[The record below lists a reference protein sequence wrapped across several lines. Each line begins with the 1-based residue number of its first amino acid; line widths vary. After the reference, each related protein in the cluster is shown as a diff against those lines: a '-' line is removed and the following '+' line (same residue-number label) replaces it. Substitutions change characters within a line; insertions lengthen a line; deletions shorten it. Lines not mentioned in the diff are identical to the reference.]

1 MKNLRA
7 LLSLSLLLPLAACS
21 ASEEDSAAPSAV
33 TTTVVHS
40 ADAPAG
46 DDAADGTVGAGG
58 TGGADAADT
67 ATADD
72 VASGAAPGASGT
84 APAPASSTIPP
95 LPEGAC
101 ATSQLSTEITNE
113 QGAAGSRLVDI
124 VLTNTSDEECTLTGF
139 PGVSAVTSNDGTQ
152 LGPAALR
159 ETGTEAATV
168 TLAPGAQ
175 ARAGSRSPTWDCS
188 TRRPANRRTPMACGS
203 IRPKTPTASMSQCR
217 ACRPARARST
227 SCLSSP
233 SLSSPRKSFRS
244 PNNFQPVIGLGFAL
258 R

>member
-46 DDAADGTVGAGG
+46 DDA
-58 TGGADAADT
+58 
-67 ATADD
+67 ADD

-175 ARAGSRSPTWDCS
+175 ARTGLKITNVGLLDAAACQPQDADGLRIYPPENTDSLYVAVPGLQACAGEVDILSVQPITQLSP
-188 TRRPANRRTPMACGS
+188 
-203 IRPKTPTASMSQCR
+203 
-217 ACRPARARST
+217 
-227 SCLSSP
+227 
-233 SLSSPRKSFRS
+233 
-244 PNNFQPVIGLGFAL
+244 
-258 R
+258 

>member
-175 ARAGSRSPTWDCS
+175 ARTGLKITNVGLLDAAACQPQDADGLRIYPPENTDSLDVAVPGLQACAGEVDILSVQPITQLSP
-188 TRRPANRRTPMACGS
+188 
-203 IRPKTPTASMSQCR
+203 
-217 ACRPARARST
+217 
-227 SCLSSP
+227 
-233 SLSSPRKSFRS
+233 
-244 PNNFQPVIGLGFAL
+244 
-258 R
+258 

>member
-21 ASEEDSAAPSAV
+21 AGEEDSAAPSAV

-40 ADAPAG
+40 ANAPAG
-46 DDAADGTVGAGG
+46 DDA
-58 TGGADAADT
+58 
-67 ATADD
+67 ADD

-101 ATSQLSTEITNE
+101 ATSQLSAEIANE
-113 QGAAGSRLVDI
+113 QGAAGSLLVDI
-124 VLTNTSDEECTLTGF
+124 VLTNTSGEECTLTGF
-139 PGVSAVTSNDGTQ
+139 PGVSAVTGNDGTQ

-159 ETGTEAATV
+159 ETSTEAATV

-175 ARAGSRSPTWDCS
+175 ARAGLKITNVGLLDAAACQPQDADGLRIYPPENTDSLYVAVPGLQACAGEVDILSVQPITELSP
-188 TRRPANRRTPMACGS
+188 
-203 IRPKTPTASMSQCR
+203 
-217 ACRPARARST
+217 
-227 SCLSSP
+227 
-233 SLSSPRKSFRS
+233 
-244 PNNFQPVIGLGFAL
+244 
-258 R
+258 

>member
-21 ASEEDSAAPSAV
+21 AGEEDSAAPSAV

-58 TGGADAADT
+58 ADAADT

-84 APAPASSTIPP
+84 APAPASSIPP

-175 ARAGSRSPTWDCS
+175 ARAGLKITNVGLLDAAACQPQDADGLRIYPPENTDSLYVAVPGLQACAGEVDILSVQPITQLSP
-188 TRRPANRRTPMACGS
+188 
-203 IRPKTPTASMSQCR
+203 
-217 ACRPARARST
+217 
-227 SCLSSP
+227 
-233 SLSSPRKSFRS
+233 
-244 PNNFQPVIGLGFAL
+244 
-258 R
+258 

>member
-46 DDAADGTVGAGG
+46 DDA
-58 TGGADAADT
+58 
-67 ATADD
+67 ADD

-124 VLTNTSDEECTLTGF
+124 VLTNTSGEECTLTGF

-175 ARAGSRSPTWDCS
+175 ARTGLKITNVGLLDAAACQPQDADGLRIYPPENTDSLYVAVPGLQACAGEVDILSVQPITQLSP
-188 TRRPANRRTPMACGS
+188 
-203 IRPKTPTASMSQCR
+203 
-217 ACRPARARST
+217 
-227 SCLSSP
+227 
-233 SLSSPRKSFRS
+233 
-244 PNNFQPVIGLGFAL
+244 
-258 R
+258 

>member
-1 MKNLRA
+1 MKNLRV

-21 ASEEDSAAPSAV
+21 AGEEDSAAPSAV

-46 DDAADGTVGAGG
+46 DDA
-58 TGGADAADT
+58 
-67 ATADD
+67 ADD

-101 ATSQLSTEITNE
+101 ATSQLSAEITNE

-139 PGVSAVTSNDGTQ
+139 PGVSAVTGNDGTQ
-152 LGPAALR
+152 VGPAALR

-175 ARAGSRSPTWDCS
+175 ARAGLKITNVGLLDAAACQPQDADGLRIYPPENTDSLYVAVPGLQACAGEVDILSVQPITQLSP
-188 TRRPANRRTPMACGS
+188 
-203 IRPKTPTASMSQCR
+203 
-217 ACRPARARST
+217 
-227 SCLSSP
+227 
-233 SLSSPRKSFRS
+233 
-244 PNNFQPVIGLGFAL
+244 
-258 R
+258 

>member
-21 ASEEDSAAPSAV
+21 AGEEDSAAPSAV

-46 DDAADGTVGAGG
+46 DDAAD
-58 TGGADAADT
+58 
-67 ATADD
+67 D

-84 APAPASSTIPP
+84 APAPASSTILP

-101 ATSQLSTEITNE
+101 ATSQLSAEITNE

-124 VLTNTSDEECTLTGF
+124 VLTNASGEECTLTGF
-139 PGVSAVTSNDGTQ
+139 PGVSAVTGNDGTQ

-175 ARAGSRSPTWDCS
+175 ARAGLKITNVGLLDAAACQPQDADGLRIYPPENTDSLYVAVPGLQGCAGEVDILSVQPITELSP
-188 TRRPANRRTPMACGS
+188 
-203 IRPKTPTASMSQCR
+203 
-217 ACRPARARST
+217 
-227 SCLSSP
+227 
-233 SLSSPRKSFRS
+233 
-244 PNNFQPVIGLGFAL
+244 
-258 R
+258 

>member
-1 MKNLRA
+1 MKNLRV

-21 ASEEDSAAPSAV
+21 AGEKDTAAPSAV

-40 ADAPAG
+40 ANAPAG
-46 DDAADGTVGAGG
+46 DDA
-58 TGGADAADT
+58 
-67 ATADD
+67 ADD

-101 ATSQLSTEITNE
+101 ATSQLSAEITNE

-124 VLTNTSDEECTLTGF
+124 VLTNTSGEECTLTGF
-139 PGVSAVTSNDGTQ
+139 PGVSAVTGNDGTQ

-175 ARAGSRSPTWDCS
+175 ARAGLKITNVGLLDAAACQPQDADGLRIYPPENTDSLYVAVPGLQGCAGEVDILSVQPITELSP
-188 TRRPANRRTPMACGS
+188 
-203 IRPKTPTASMSQCR
+203 
-217 ACRPARARST
+217 
-227 SCLSSP
+227 
-233 SLSSPRKSFRS
+233 
-244 PNNFQPVIGLGFAL
+244 
-258 R
+258 

>member
-168 TLAPGAQ
+168 ALAPGAQ
-175 ARAGSRSPTWDCS
+175 ARAGLKITNVGLLDAAACQPQDADGLRIYPPENTDSLYVAVPGLQACAGEVDILSVQPITQLSP
-188 TRRPANRRTPMACGS
+188 
-203 IRPKTPTASMSQCR
+203 
-217 ACRPARARST
+217 
-227 SCLSSP
+227 
-233 SLSSPRKSFRS
+233 
-244 PNNFQPVIGLGFAL
+244 
-258 R
+258 

>member
-46 DDAADGTVGAGG
+46 DDA
-58 TGGADAADT
+58 
-67 ATADD
+67 ADD

-175 ARAGSRSPTWDCS
+175 ARAGLKITNVGLLDAAACQPQDADGLRIYPPENTDSLYVAVPGLQACAGEVDILSVQPITQLSP
-188 TRRPANRRTPMACGS
+188 
-203 IRPKTPTASMSQCR
+203 
-217 ACRPARARST
+217 
-227 SCLSSP
+227 
-233 SLSSPRKSFRS
+233 
-244 PNNFQPVIGLGFAL
+244 
-258 R
+258 

>member
-21 ASEEDSAAPSAV
+21 AGEEDSAAPSAV

-46 DDAADGTVGAGG
+46 DDA
-58 TGGADAADT
+58 
-67 ATADD
+67 ADD

-101 ATSQLSTEITNE
+101 ATSQLSAEITNE

-139 PGVSAVTSNDGTQ
+139 PGVSAVTGNDGTQ
-152 LGPAALR
+152 VGPAALR

-175 ARAGSRSPTWDCS
+175 ARAGLKITNVGLLDAAACQPQDADGLRIYPPENTDSLYVAVPGLQGCAGEVDILSVQPITELSP
-188 TRRPANRRTPMACGS
+188 
-203 IRPKTPTASMSQCR
+203 
-217 ACRPARARST
+217 
-227 SCLSSP
+227 
-233 SLSSPRKSFRS
+233 
-244 PNNFQPVIGLGFAL
+244 
-258 R
+258 

>member
-1 MKNLRA
+1 MGVKNLRA

-21 ASEEDSAAPSAV
+21 AGEEDSAAPSAV

-46 DDAADGTVGAGG
+46 DDA
-58 TGGADAADT
+58 
-67 ATADD
+67 ADD

-175 ARAGSRSPTWDCS
+175 ARAGLKITNVGLLDAAACQPQDADGLRIYPPENTDSLYVAVPGLQACAGEVDILSVQPITQLSP
-188 TRRPANRRTPMACGS
+188 
-203 IRPKTPTASMSQCR
+203 
-217 ACRPARARST
+217 
-227 SCLSSP
+227 
-233 SLSSPRKSFRS
+233 
-244 PNNFQPVIGLGFAL
+244 
-258 R
+258 

>member
-40 ADAPAG
+40 ADVPAG

-175 ARAGSRSPTWDCS
+175 ARTGLKITNVGLLDAAACQPQDADGLRIYPPENTDSLYVAVPGLQACAGEVDILSVQPITQLSP
-188 TRRPANRRTPMACGS
+188 
-203 IRPKTPTASMSQCR
+203 
-217 ACRPARARST
+217 
-227 SCLSSP
+227 
-233 SLSSPRKSFRS
+233 
-244 PNNFQPVIGLGFAL
+244 
-258 R
+258 

>member
-21 ASEEDSAAPSAV
+21 AGEEDSAAPSAV

-46 DDAADGTVGAGG
+46 DDA
-58 TGGADAADT
+58 
-67 ATADD
+67 ADD

-101 ATSQLSTEITNE
+101 ATSQLSAEITNE

-139 PGVSAVTSNDGTQ
+139 PGVSAVTGNDGTQ
-152 LGPAALR
+152 VGPAALR

-175 ARAGSRSPTWDCS
+175 ARAGLKITNVGLLDAAACQPQDADGLRIYPPENTDSLYVAVPGLQACAGEVDILSVQPITQLSP
-188 TRRPANRRTPMACGS
+188 
-203 IRPKTPTASMSQCR
+203 
-217 ACRPARARST
+217 
-227 SCLSSP
+227 
-233 SLSSPRKSFRS
+233 
-244 PNNFQPVIGLGFAL
+244 
-258 R
+258 

>member
-175 ARAGSRSPTWDCS
+175 ARTGLKITNVGLLDAAACQPQDADGLRIYPPENTDSPYVAVPGLQACAGEVDILSVQPITQLSP
-188 TRRPANRRTPMACGS
+188 
-203 IRPKTPTASMSQCR
+203 
-217 ACRPARARST
+217 
-227 SCLSSP
+227 
-233 SLSSPRKSFRS
+233 
-244 PNNFQPVIGLGFAL
+244 
-258 R
+258 

>member
-1 MKNLRA
+1 MKNVRV

-21 ASEEDSAAPSAV
+21 AGEEDTAAPSVV

-40 ADAPAG
+40 TDAPAG
-46 DDAADGTVGAGG
+46 DDAADGTVGA
-58 TGGADAADT
+58 GGADAADT

-175 ARAGSRSPTWDCS
+175 ARTGLKITNVGLLDAAACQPQDADGLRIYPPENTDSLYVAVPGLQACAGEVDILSVQPITQLSP
-188 TRRPANRRTPMACGS
+188 
-203 IRPKTPTASMSQCR
+203 
-217 ACRPARARST
+217 
-227 SCLSSP
+227 
-233 SLSSPRKSFRS
+233 
-244 PNNFQPVIGLGFAL
+244 
-258 R
+258 

>member
-21 ASEEDSAAPSAV
+21 AGEEDSAAPSAV

-46 DDAADGTVGAGG
+46 DDA
-58 TGGADAADT
+58 
-67 ATADD
+67 ADD

-101 ATSQLSTEITNE
+101 ATSQLSAEITNE

-139 PGVSAVTSNDGTQ
+139 PGVSAVTGNDGTQ
-152 LGPAALR
+152 VGPAALR
-159 ETGTEAATV
+159 ETGTEAAPV

-175 ARAGSRSPTWDCS
+175 ARAGLKITNVGLLDAAACQPQDADGLRIYPPENTDSLYVAVPGLQACAGEVDILSVQPITQLSP
-188 TRRPANRRTPMACGS
+188 
-203 IRPKTPTASMSQCR
+203 
-217 ACRPARARST
+217 
-227 SCLSSP
+227 
-233 SLSSPRKSFRS
+233 
-244 PNNFQPVIGLGFAL
+244 
-258 R
+258 

>member
-21 ASEEDSAAPSAV
+21 AGEEDSAAPSAV

-40 ADAPAG
+40 ANAPAG
-46 DDAADGTVGAGG
+46 DDA
-58 TGGADAADT
+58 
-67 ATADD
+67 ADD

-101 ATSQLSTEITNE
+101 ATSQLSAEIANE
-113 QGAAGSRLVDI
+113 QGAAGSLLVDI
-124 VLTNTSDEECTLTGF
+124 VLTNTSGEECTLTGF
-139 PGVSAVTSNDGTQ
+139 PGVSAVTGNDGTQ

-159 ETGTEAATV
+159 ETSTEAATV

-175 ARAGSRSPTWDCS
+175 ARAGLKITNVGLLDAAACQPQDADGLRIYPPENTDSLYVAVPGLQGCAGEVDILSVQPITELSP
-188 TRRPANRRTPMACGS
+188 
-203 IRPKTPTASMSQCR
+203 
-217 ACRPARARST
+217 
-227 SCLSSP
+227 
-233 SLSSPRKSFRS
+233 
-244 PNNFQPVIGLGFAL
+244 
-258 R
+258 

>member
-1 MKNLRA
+1 MGVKNLRA

-21 ASEEDSAAPSAV
+21 AGKEDSAAPSAV

-40 ADAPAG
+40 ANAPAG
-46 DDAADGTVGAGG
+46 DDA
-58 TGGADAADT
+58 
-67 ATADD
+67 ADD

-101 ATSQLSTEITNE
+101 ATSQLSTEIANE
-113 QGAAGSRLVDI
+113 QGAACSRLVDI

-159 ETGTEAATV
+159 ETSTEAATV

-175 ARAGSRSPTWDCS
+175 ARAGLKITNVGLLDAAACQPQDADGLRIYPPENTDSLYVAVPGLQACAGEVDILSVQPITQLSP
-188 TRRPANRRTPMACGS
+188 
-203 IRPKTPTASMSQCR
+203 
-217 ACRPARARST
+217 
-227 SCLSSP
+227 
-233 SLSSPRKSFRS
+233 
-244 PNNFQPVIGLGFAL
+244 
-258 R
+258 

>member
-1 MKNLRA
+1 MKNVRV

-21 ASEEDSAAPSAV
+21 AGEEDTAAPSVV

-40 ADAPAG
+40 TDAPAG

-175 ARAGSRSPTWDCS
+175 ARTGLKITNVGLLDAAACQPQDADGLRIYPPENTDSLYVAVPGLQACAGEVDILSVQPITQLSP
-188 TRRPANRRTPMACGS
+188 
-203 IRPKTPTASMSQCR
+203 
-217 ACRPARARST
+217 
-227 SCLSSP
+227 
-233 SLSSPRKSFRS
+233 
-244 PNNFQPVIGLGFAL
+244 
-258 R
+258 

>member
-21 ASEEDSAAPSAV
+21 AGEEDSAAPSAV

-46 DDAADGTVGAGG
+46 DDA
-58 TGGADAADT
+58 
-67 ATADD
+67 ADD

-101 ATSQLSTEITNE
+101 ATSQLSAEITNE

-139 PGVSAVTSNDGTQ
+139 PGVSAVTGNDGTQ

-159 ETGTEAATV
+159 ETGTEAAPV

-175 ARAGSRSPTWDCS
+175 ARAGLKITNVGLLDAAACQPQDADGLRIYPPENTDSLYVAVPGLQGCAGEVDILSVQPITELSP
-188 TRRPANRRTPMACGS
+188 
-203 IRPKTPTASMSQCR
+203 
-217 ACRPARARST
+217 
-227 SCLSSP
+227 
-233 SLSSPRKSFRS
+233 
-244 PNNFQPVIGLGFAL
+244 
-258 R
+258 

>member
-21 ASEEDSAAPSAV
+21 AGEEDSAAPSAV

-46 DDAADGTVGAGG
+46 DDA
-58 TGGADAADT
+58 
-67 ATADD
+67 ADD

-101 ATSQLSTEITNE
+101 ATSQLSAEITNE

-139 PGVSAVTSNDGTQ
+139 PGVSAVTGNDGTHV
-152 LGPAALR
+152 GPAALR

-175 ARAGSRSPTWDCS
+175 ARAGLKITNVGLLDAAACQPQDADGLRIYPPENTDSLYVAVPGLQACAGEVDILSVQPITQLSP
-188 TRRPANRRTPMACGS
+188 
-203 IRPKTPTASMSQCR
+203 
-217 ACRPARARST
+217 
-227 SCLSSP
+227 
-233 SLSSPRKSFRS
+233 
-244 PNNFQPVIGLGFAL
+244 
-258 R
+258 

>member
-1 MKNLRA
+1 MGVKNLRA

-21 ASEEDSAAPSAV
+21 AGKEDSAAPSAV

-40 ADAPAG
+40 ANAPAG
-46 DDAADGTVGAGG
+46 DDA
-58 TGGADAADT
+58 
-67 ATADD
+67 ADD

-175 ARAGSRSPTWDCS
+175 ARAGLKITNVGLLDAAACQPQDADGLRIYPPENTDSLYVAVPGLQACAGEVDILSVQPITQLSP
-188 TRRPANRRTPMACGS
+188 
-203 IRPKTPTASMSQCR
+203 
-217 ACRPARARST
+217 
-227 SCLSSP
+227 
-233 SLSSPRKSFRS
+233 
-244 PNNFQPVIGLGFAL
+244 
-258 R
+258 

>member
-1 MKNLRA
+1 MGTKNLRV

-21 ASEEDSAAPSAV
+21 AGEKDTAAPSAV

-46 DDAADGTVGAGG
+46 DDAADGTVSA
-58 TGGADAADT
+58 GGADAADT

-84 APAPASSTIPP
+84 APAPASSTILS

-101 ATSQLSTEITNE
+101 ATSQLSAEITNE

-175 ARAGSRSPTWDCS
+175 ARTGLKITNVGLLDAAACQPQDADGLRIYPPENTDSLYVAVPGLQACAGEVDILSVQPITQLSP
-188 TRRPANRRTPMACGS
+188 
-203 IRPKTPTASMSQCR
+203 
-217 ACRPARARST
+217 
-227 SCLSSP
+227 
-233 SLSSPRKSFRS
+233 
-244 PNNFQPVIGLGFAL
+244 
-258 R
+258 

>member
-46 DDAADGTVGAGG
+46 DDAAD
-58 TGGADAADT
+58 
-67 ATADD
+67 D

-101 ATSQLSTEITNE
+101 ATSQLSAEIANE
-113 QGAAGSRLVDI
+113 QGAAGSLLVDI
-124 VLTNTSDEECTLTGF
+124 VLTNTSGEECTLTGF
-139 PGVSAVTSNDGTQ
+139 PGVSAVTGNDGTQ

-159 ETGTEAATV
+159 ETSTEAATV

-175 ARAGSRSPTWDCS
+175 ARAGLKITNVGLLDAAACQPQDADGLRIYPPENTDSLYVAVPGLQGCAGEVDILSVQPITEPSP
-188 TRRPANRRTPMACGS
+188 
-203 IRPKTPTASMSQCR
+203 
-217 ACRPARARST
+217 
-227 SCLSSP
+227 
-233 SLSSPRKSFRS
+233 
-244 PNNFQPVIGLGFAL
+244 
-258 R
+258 

>member
-1 MKNLRA
+1 MGVKNLRA

-101 ATSQLSTEITNE
+101 ATSQLSAEITNE

-124 VLTNTSDEECTLTGF
+124 VLTNTSGEECTLTGF

-175 ARAGSRSPTWDCS
+175 ARAGLKITNVGLLDAAACQPQDADGLRIYPPENTDSLYVAVPGLQACAGEVDILSVQPITQLSP
-188 TRRPANRRTPMACGS
+188 
-203 IRPKTPTASMSQCR
+203 
-217 ACRPARARST
+217 
-227 SCLSSP
+227 
-233 SLSSPRKSFRS
+233 
-244 PNNFQPVIGLGFAL
+244 
-258 R
+258 

>member
-1 MKNLRA
+1 MKNVRV

-21 ASEEDSAAPSAV
+21 AGEEDTAAPSVV

-46 DDAADGTVGAGG
+46 DDA
-58 TGGADAADT
+58 
-67 ATADD
+67 ADD

-84 APAPASSTIPP
+84 APAPASSTILP

-101 ATSQLSTEITNE
+101 ATSQLSAEITNE

-124 VLTNTSDEECTLTGF
+124 VLTNASGEECTLTGF
-139 PGVSAVTSNDGTQ
+139 PGVSAVTGNDGTQ

-159 ETGTEAATV
+159 ETGTEAAPV

-175 ARAGSRSPTWDCS
+175 ARAGLKITNVGLLDAAACQPQDADGLRIYPPENTDSLYVAVPGLQACAGEVDILSVQPITQLSP
-188 TRRPANRRTPMACGS
+188 
-203 IRPKTPTASMSQCR
+203 
-217 ACRPARARST
+217 
-227 SCLSSP
+227 
-233 SLSSPRKSFRS
+233 
-244 PNNFQPVIGLGFAL
+244 
-258 R
+258 

>member
-21 ASEEDSAAPSAV
+21 AGEEDSAAPSAV

-40 ADAPAG
+40 ANAPAG
-46 DDAADGTVGAGG
+46 DDA
-58 TGGADAADT
+58 
-67 ATADD
+67 ADD

-101 ATSQLSTEITNE
+101 ATSQLSAEIANE
-113 QGAAGSRLVDI
+113 QGAAGSLLVDI
-124 VLTNTSDEECTLTGF
+124 VLTNTSGEECTLTGF

-159 ETGTEAATV
+159 ETSTEAATV

-203 IRPKTPTASMSQCR
+203 IRPKTPTASMSQYR
-217 ACRPARARST
+217 ACRAARARST

-233 SLSSPRKSFRS
+233 LLSSPRKSFRS
-244 PNNFQPVIGLGFAL
+244 LTISS

>member
-1 MKNLRA
+1 MGVKNLRA

-21 ASEEDSAAPSAV
+21 AGEEDSAAPSAV

-175 ARAGSRSPTWDCS
+175 ARTGLKITNVGLLDAAACQPQDADGLRIYPPENTDSLYVAVPGLQACAGEVDILSVQPITQLSP
-188 TRRPANRRTPMACGS
+188 
-203 IRPKTPTASMSQCR
+203 
-217 ACRPARARST
+217 
-227 SCLSSP
+227 
-233 SLSSPRKSFRS
+233 
-244 PNNFQPVIGLGFAL
+244 
-258 R
+258 